1 MIDPFAP
8 SIRGLADPDP
18 AREALRAAGPIVKV
32 AAPYGGSV
40 WIVTEESLA
49 REVLAHPG
57 IAKDPANAPESWDP
71 RRAALEPP
79 AAAQP
84 SLTTLDGPAHTE
96 LRRAHAP
103 LLNARRIAAQS
114 DRVHELARELLTELA
129 GGPQPV
135 DLTAGFTVRYPLTVL
150 LDLLGI
156 PLDRVGTATEAC
168 RLMFDPEPGAQG
180 RAMAELAR
188 LAEAGLDGAR
198 GGLAAELRERVPEGT
213 TREQL
218 LYYLFGLIFAGQ
230 LTTDAALGF
239 LVARALTAPA
249 GADELVRETL
259 RDHPPAPYTLWRF
272 TTAEIELAGER
283 VPARSP
289 VLVDIQGIN
298 ADPGREP
305 GPDLTFG
312 AGAHFCVGAQL
323 AQLELRAVADVL
335 AADFPGARLAVPYG
349 ELRQRTYG
357 GIMGV
362 RLTALPVNLGAGP
375 AGPPPRS

>member
-8 SIRGLADPDP
+8 STRGLADPDP

-32 AAPYGGSV
+32 AAPSGGSV
-40 WIVTEESLA
+40 WIVTEENLA
-49 REVLAHPG
+49 REVLAHPD

-71 RRAALEPP
+71 RRAGLEP
-79 AAAQP
+79 AAAARP

-135 DLTAGFTVRYPLTVL
+135 DLMAGFTVRYPLTVL

-156 PLDRVGTATEAC
+156 PLDRVEQATEAC
-168 RLMFDPEPGAQG
+168 KLMFDPEPGAQG

-188 LAEAGLDGAR
+188 LAEAGLDGER

-239 LVARALTAPA
+239 LVARALATPSV
-249 GADELVRETL
+249 GDDLVRETL

-298 ADPGREP
+298 TDPGREP

-335 AADFPGARLAVPYG
+335 AADFPDARLAVPYD
-349 ELRQRTYG
+349 ELRQSTYG

-362 RLTALPVNLGAGP
+362 RLTALPVTLGAGR